1 MDVAVGAASWLLGKV
16 VTQLS
21 DGMVAAYVASTEL
34 GLNMEQIKTDLA
46 YTQGLLDAAEERDVR
61 NNHGLRVLLEILTKQ
76 ADEAE
81 DVLDELQYFIIQD
94 QIDGT
99 HEATPMVDDGLRG
112 QVLIHGRHALHHTTG
127 NWLSCFCCSSARD
140 DADDP
145 HDIPK
150 SHSDVPDHV
159 SKLNIQ
165 SSRHVQQ
172 NQVGDRGHTCLMYTC
187 IQFAQNYPSCSRKG
201 ITTEATSYQLNN
213 YTG

>member
-150 SHSDVPDHV
+150 SHSD
-159 SKLNIQ
+159 
-165 SSRHVQQ
+165 
-172 NQVGDRGHTCLMYTC
+172 RGHTCLMYTC